1 MADKHSSE
9 PIPEGWKFETKTKK
23 DGSQVSV
30 DVHSV
35 SSRCVVPSASGGC
48 SVSLVFETVGLS
60 AAVQVSEPV
69 VQYYLCHKTGQRFY
83 TSGDMMR
90 YVNYAKEAGLPVY
103 LPNFDFRKKK
113 KSGQSSES
121 TPNQIEESLDSEKDT
136 DNEKSLDSEKD
147 NDSDTDKSM
156 DSEKA
161 SNIKRSLDSEKDT
174 GPRKSEFLKND
185 PIENISA
192 SLLDSLPSISE
203 FMAYPEPMQISS
215 EQAPV
220 VEIPTFVPDTFPSDS
235 GLNGGPEPMQTGSEQ
250 APVVEIIPRHRRNI
264 REMAMTPLS
273 RIVRRRRRIIREQRI
288 MREQAPVV
296 QIPCPRIEVA
306 VLPRNSR
313 IMKRSHPRPNPH
325 RGPR

>member
-23 DGSQVSV
+23 DGSQVS
-30 DVHSV
+30 
-35 SSRCVVPSASGGC
+35 
-48 SVSLVFETVGLS
+48 
-60 AAVQVSEPV
+60 
-69 VQYYLCHKTGQRFY
+69 YYLCRKTGQRFY

-90 YVNYAKEAGLPVY
+90 YVKYAKEAGLPVY

-147 NDSDTDKSM
+147 NDSDTEKSM

-264 REMAMTPLS
+264 REMEMTPLC

-296 QIPCPRIEVA
+296 QIPHPLPCPRIKVA
-306 VLPRNSR
+306 VLPSNSG